1 MYLTL
6 KSLSQCDAKER
17 ELSNLAIIFKKAY
30 YDLTGAR
37 KQYFKQ
43 KKRTKGLFKANSC
56 KISFRN

>member
-1 MYLTL
+1 MYTTKSRHHLYLTL

-43 KKRTKGLFKANSC
+43 
-56 KISFRN
+56 

>member
-1 MYLTL
+1 MYTSKSRHHLNLTL

-43 KKRTKGLFKANSC
+43 
-56 KISFRN
+56 